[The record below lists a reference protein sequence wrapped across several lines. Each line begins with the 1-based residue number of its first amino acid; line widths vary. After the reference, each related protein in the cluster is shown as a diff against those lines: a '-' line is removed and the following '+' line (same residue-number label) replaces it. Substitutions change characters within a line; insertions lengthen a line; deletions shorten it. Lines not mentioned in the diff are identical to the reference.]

1 MPSEPHT
8 KRAIA
13 FIDGQNLF
21 HAALKAFGYTFP
33 NFDPL
38 KLAYALCK
46 QRQWDM
52 KGVRFYTGV
61 PDIDDDEKWH
71 HFWTAKK
78 LAMSRARVYVYSR
91 PLRYRNKVIKL
102 PDGTLHTFLVGE
114 EKGIDVRMALDI
126 INLAHKR
133 EYDVALVL
141 SQDQDLSEVAD
152 ELRIITKEQ
161 NRWIK
166 IVSAFPYSP
175 TVKNMR
181 GINNTEWVKIDR
193 ATYDACLDPRD
204 YRIEEMGGE
213 K

>member
-1 MPSEPHT
+1 M
-8 KRAIA
+8 

-21 HAALKAFGYTFP
+21 HAALKAFGYTYP

-38 KLAYALCK
+38 KLADTLCK
-46 QRQWDM
+46 QRKWEL
-52 KGVRFYTGV
+52 KGVRLYTGV
-61 PDIDDDEKWH
+61 PDIDDNAVWH
-71 HFWTAKK
+71 HFWAAKK
-78 LAMSRARVYVYSR
+78 LAMVRAKVHVYSR
-91 PLRYRNKVIKL
+91 PLRYRNHVIKL

-114 EKGIDVRMALDI
+114 EKGIDVRLALDI

-161 NRWIK
+161 SRWIK
-166 IVSAFPYSP
+166 IASAFPYSP
-175 TVKNMR
+175 TVKNTR

-193 ATYDACLDPRD
+193 ATYDTCLDPKD
-204 YRIEEMGGE
+204 YRL